1 MSLSLDE
8 PGNKSLS
15 DRWQLAMV
23 EVLVAQPMNTLIDG
37 CFDNQKSFAHK
48 KAHIIMGL
56 GALYGGG
63 AGIRT
68 LDRFNPMPVF
78 KTGAFDHSATP
89 PNEAHNTRLWRL
101 C

>member
-1 MSLSLDE
+1 VVGYTVGRSRDYS
-8 PGNKSLS
+8 K
-15 DRWQLAMV
+15 
-23 EVLVAQPMNTLIDG
+23 NTYLI
-37 CFDNQKSFAHK
+37 S
-48 KAHIIMGL
+48 GL
-56 GALYGGG
+56 KINNGGG

-89 PNEAHNTRLWRL
+89 PNEAHDTRLRRH